1 MLKALYPLLRI
12 SLIIIIYVI
21 CSKHHVKEQNVRI
34 SLFHRH
40 FAAPNRTVLASTHN
54 TLIVCN
60 LQLCSLLSQ
69 PGSFGVRRAEGRFT
83 ALLDIFP
90 VSSSLLFL
98 SPDNDGWE
106 RGMSKTQ
113 KHGCFFTHMCSKLAI
128 REFHCVNDTYCF
140 WSAVAVAIY
149 FAVQATGFKRQD
161 MALTQWSLQFASLMG
176 RELWAEH
183 VAMLR

>member
-113 KHGCFFTHMCSKLAI
+113 KHGCFFLHI
-128 REFHCVNDTYCF
+128 CV
-140 WSAVAVAIY
+140 
-149 FAVQATGFKRQD
+149 
-161 MALTQWSLQFASLMG
+161 ASLLSGSSTVWMTLTVSDPLL
-176 RELWAEH
+176 LWQSTLRSKRLVLRNRIWLSHSEVYNLQAWWEGSFEQS
-183 VAMLR
+183 MLPC